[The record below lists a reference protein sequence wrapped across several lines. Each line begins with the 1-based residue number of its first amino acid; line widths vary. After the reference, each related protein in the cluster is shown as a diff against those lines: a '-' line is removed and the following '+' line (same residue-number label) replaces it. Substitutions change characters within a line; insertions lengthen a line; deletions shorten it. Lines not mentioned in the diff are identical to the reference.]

1 MPEWLPRKDSNL
13 ERENQKP
20 LSAAPEG
27 PFYQG
32 SSAKGGGFVFGL
44 DVGSHV
50 FRQPVQCI
58 QHADADEQAEDGGG
72 DNLLP

>member
-20 LSAAPEG
+20 LSAVPEG
-27 PFYQG
+27 PVYQG

-44 DVGSHV
+44 DVGV
-50 FRQPVQCI
+50 M
-58 QHADADEQAEDGGG
+58 G
-72 DNLLP
+72 